1 MALICLSGPPGV
13 GKSTVGRLVAETLGY
28 EFVDLDAKIA
38 ADNASSVEAIFQS
51 RGEPYFRE
59 LEAFTLAGLLDE
71 YRDERTSTI
80 VALGGGAITQT
91 SLRWRLLDECL
102 LISLTAPIDALL
114 ARIGKSGDRPLLSTD
129 PARQLR
135 TLLEARRG
143 AYAECHAAVSA
154 VGSASE
160 VAAEVASLVRSV
172 PLVVP
177 LGTATYRIHIA
188 KGALQKLRSLVA
200 GYGDVSHMFVI
211 VDEAVVAHYGNRRLE
226 AALAETGAAV
236 TLLPV
241 PSGEAAKT
249 LEVTERIWSRLLG
262 AGVDR
267 RALIVSCG
275 GGTTGDLAGFVAS
288 TVLRGLR
295 VIHLPT
301 TLLAMVDSSVGGKT
315 GINRPEGKNLV
326 GTFHQ
331 PAAVLC
337 DTDFL
342 DTLPD
347 RQIRSAL
354 AEVVKAAW
362 LAGEEPL
369 RRLEADVDDLLARS
383 PSALERA
390 IRESVRLKI
399 DVVREDEREQGRRR
413 CLNLGHTVGH
423 AFEAAAG
430 FGALSHGE
438 AVALGLCA
446 AAYLSDVL
454 LGPKEPILPRMRG
467 LLARAQLPTDFEQRI
482 NPHVLSFLLAYK
494 KREGDGVTL
503 VLLTAPGS
511 VVYQMLSFAELRQ
524 VLDAA
529 RQGASAAI

>member
-28 EFVDLDAKIA
+28 DFVDLDAKIA
-38 ADNASSVEAIFQS
+38 ADNASSVEAIFQT
-51 RGEPYFRE
+51 RGEPFFRE
-59 LEAFTLAGLLDE
+59 LEASTLANLLDE
-71 YRDERTSTI
+71 YRDSRTSTI
-80 VALGGGAITQT
+80 VALGGGAITRT
-91 SLRWRLLDECL
+91 PLRWRLLDECL
-102 LISLTAPIDALL
+102 LISLTAPIEALL
-114 ARIGKSGDRPLLSTD
+114 SRIGTSGDRPLLGTD
-129 PARQLR
+129 PARHLR
-135 TLLEARRG
+135 ALLEARGG

-154 VGSASE
+154 AGSASE
-160 VAAEVASLVRSV
+160 VAADVASLVRRV

-177 LGTATYRIHIA
+177 LGRATYRIHIA
-188 KGALQKLRSLVA
+188 KGALQKLRSLIA
-200 GYGDVSHMFVI
+200 DYGNVSQIFAI
-211 VDEAVVAHYGNRRLE
+211 IDEAVAVHYGSRRLE
-226 AALAETGAAV
+226 AALAETGVPV

-249 LEVTERIWSRLLG
+249 LEVTEKLWSHMLG

-301 TLLAMVDSSVGGKT
+301 TLLSMVDSSVGGKT
-315 GINRPEGKNLV
+315 GINRPEGKNLI

-337 DTDFL
+337 DTEFL

-369 RRLEADVDDLLARS
+369 RRLEADIDDLLARS

-399 DVVREDEREQGRRR
+399 DVVREDEREQGRRQ

-430 FGALSHGE
+430 FGGLTHGE

-446 AAYLSDVL
+446 AAYLSDTL
-454 LGPKEPILPRMRG
+454 LKPKTPILPRMRQV
-467 LLARAQLPTDFEQRI
+467 LLRAHLPVDFERRI
-482 NPHVLSFLLAYK
+482 DPQVLSFLLADK
-494 KREGDGVTL
+494 KRNGDQVNL
-503 VLLTAPGS
+503 VLLAAPGEVRYRS
-511 VVYQMLSFAELRQ
+511 LSFAD
-524 VLDAA
+524 LDRLLLA
-529 RQGASAAI
+529 ASASTHA